1 MKNITFPVH
10 EYQAIKGRLNQGKT
24 FYTTR
29 VSDELNK
36 YKVGQRYKAPW
47 GDVLEVVSVE
57 RVTDLKKHKF
67 FKELSDAEIKTLS
80 MYKKMDHVELKRV

>member
-1 MKNITFPVH
+1 MKEITFPQH
-10 EYQAIKGRLNQGKT
+10 EYPSIKGRLNQGKT

-47 GDVLEVVSVE
+47 GDILEVVSVN
-57 RVTDLKKHKF
+57 RITDLKDHKF
-67 FKELSDAEIKTLS
+67 FKELSDVEIKTLS
-80 MYKKMDHVELKRV
+80 RYKRMDHVELKRV